1 MINYEDKIMKEIGTY
16 VLSLTQVDAGWE
28 EIKQKTGITHHFA
41 EHIINKYY
49 EIKKGDDNGQLGN
62 SIGSSSN
69 YYFLGSALCCCN
81 NRTILRRQQ

>member
-1 MINYEDKIMKEIGTY
+1 MVNYEDKIMKEIGTY

-62 SIGSSSN
+62 SIGSSASHHL
-69 YYFLGSALCCCN
+69 LGDGLCSSY

>member
-49 EIKKGDDNGQLGN
+49 EIKKGDDNG
-62 SIGSSSN
+62 
-69 YYFLGSALCCCN
+69 
-81 NRTILRRQQ
+81 